1 MGKLKLMK
9 PRETN
14 YTVVCY
20 FKSKT
25 PDSNNMPKVKTK
37 PGQENKLIHPK
48 SRKTDQISREWHRQV
63 RVKNNRKETA
73 TKLSILGEKIAW
85 FRDNLPEDL
94 AVMTNTMTAELIEKY
109 LARFD
114 EEVEQIQMKNQI
126 GHRNFRQHASR
137 EDSIAHSQQLEKQEF
152 ETCGLE
158 IPDVMCSKNLEY
170 LRKWD
175 GSLKF
180 ISNISLKRCN
190 KKNLLSLDPPTS
202 SESSE
207 TSLPM
212 E

>member
-1 MGKLKLMK
+1 MLYSFL
-9 PRETN
+9 T
-14 YTVVCY
+14 
-20 FKSKT
+20 T
-25 PDSNNMPKVKTK
+25 PFDFLQPKVKTK

-48 SRKTDQISREWHRQV
+48 SRKADQISREWHRQV

-152 ETCGLE
+152 ETCGLGKYQNYK
-158 IPDVMCSKNLEY
+158 IVY
-170 LRKWD
+170 
-175 GSLKF
+175 
-180 ISNISLKRCN
+180 IIY
-190 KKNLLSLDPPTS
+190 
-202 SESSE
+202 
-207 TSLPM
+207 
-212 E
+212 